1 MASLQSRHGSASSDP
16 EVEHQMEQRCQKK
29 TAALWR
35 KHSAV
40 AMGNC
45 VARYNA
51 YHTNK
56 NNKANNAHSLQGDSH
71 YASTKCL
78 IQTLKSF

>member
-1 MASLQSRHGSASSDP
+1 MA
-16 EVEHQMEQRCQKK
+16 
-29 TAALWR
+29 

-45 VARYNA
+45 VSRGNA

-56 NNKANNAHSLQGDSH
+56 NNKANNTHSLQGDTH
-71 YASTKCL
+71 NASTKGL
-78 IQTLKSF
+78 SQTLQSF